1 MPSSKSL
8 PIGAVAR
15 LARVK
20 IPTIR
25 FYEQIGLLPVSDRAE
40 NGRRVYDE
48 ATVQRL
54 SFIRNARDLGL
65 TMESVRTLLTMAET
79 TGPLADDDVAA
90 AKQQL
95 VEIEAKLAR
104 LTILRKE
111 LKALVRTDSPP
122 GGLINALLD

>member
-15 LARVK
+15 LAGVK

-25 FYEQIGLLPVSDRAE
+25 FYEQIGLLPISDRAE

-48 ATVQRL
+48 ATIQRL

-65 TMESVRTLLTMAET
+65 TMESVRTLLAMAET
-79 TGPLADDDVAA
+79 TGPLADDDVAVA
-90 AKQQL
+90 RQQL

-104 LTILRKE
+104 LATLRKE
-111 LKALVRTDSPP
+111 LKALVQADSAP
-122 GGLINALLD
+122 GGLINALVD